1 MTSPDYVTF
10 LERQD
15 LPTLRDWSLELA
27 SQRRDVAFLWDLVK
41 QLPDTHEANR
51 DWAVY
56 DPIDAVR
63 QLAHLVTHFRD
74 EAAGEDEEAASGPL
88 AGLLRERYIAYLR
101 DHADERRFDLPDPLD
116 APGGVRPA

>member
-1 MTSPDYVTF
+1 MTDAARDYDDF

-27 SQRRDVAFLWDLVK
+27 RQRRDVAFLWDVVK

-51 DWAVY
+51 DWAVF

-63 QLAHLVTHFRD
+63 ELVHLVTHFR
-74 EAAGEDEEAASGPL
+74 EEAASPEVGEM
-88 AGLLRERYIAYLR
+88 LRTRYISYLR
-101 DHADERRFDLPDPLD
+101 DHADVRRFDEP
-116 APGGVRPA
+116 ARPR

>member
-27 SQRRDVAFLWDLVK
+27 RQHHDVAFLWDLVK

-74 EAAGEDEEAASGPL
+74 EAGGKDEEAASGPM

-101 DHADERRFDLPDPLD
+101 DHAGQRRFDAP
-116 APGGVRPA
+116 AEPGGARPA

>member
-15 LPTLRDWSLELA
+15 LPTLRDWSLDLA
-27 SQRRDVAFLWDLVK
+27 RQRHDVAFLWDLVK

-63 QLAHLVTHFRD
+63 QLTHLVTHFRD
-74 EAAGEDEEAASGPL
+74 EAGGKDEEAASGPL

-101 DHADERRFDLPDPLD
+101 DHAGQRRFDAP
-116 APGGVRPA
+116 AEPGGARPA